1 MFILI
6 KLLWTLSDTLYSRYW
21 ACLLFRYK
29 TSSNITGKQGAI
41 KVYYFCFTAQNWNT
55 LEAQHSAQRFA
66 ALDQVSRRILKNPGS
81 FIMLLTGAH
90 RQQEKSQPE
99 GFSVQSE
106 SASKQTNMLPPQN
119 VEDKAAL
126 SYHWCFFVVVM
137 NQFLTCISLFRIK
150 IHQSSIL

>member
-41 KVYYFCFTAQNWNT
+41 KVYYFCFTPQNWNT

-106 SASKQTNMLPPQN
+106 SASKQTCCLPKTWRIKLHCRTSD
-119 VEDKAAL
+119 V
-126 SYHWCFFVVVM
+126 FFVVVM

>member
-41 KVYYFCFTAQNWNT
+41 KVYYFCFTPQNWNT
-55 LEAQHSAQRFA
+55 LEAQQSAQRFA

-106 SASKQTNMLPPQN
+106 SASKQTCCLP
-119 VEDKAAL
+119 KT
-126 SYHWCFFVVVM
+126 W
-137 NQFLTCISLFRIK
+137 RIK
-150 IHQSSIL
+150 LHCRTSDVFLLLLWISFWRVFLYSE